1 MFYGQVVPVAN
12 ALPGPILVKIASGL
26 GYVIGFD
33 LAGPALGAV
42 LAVSAFLA
50 SIASCSALALGV
62 LAGYDKARHS
72 LFVRNIASFI
82 LPVIC
87 GLLASTSVS
96 MLHSNA
102 VIGGEAGVP
111 PVLIV
116 LGTIAVA
123 VAVPLVHRLAHVPDI
138 LIIVACGALSLGLLA
153 AV

>member
-1 MFYGQVVPVAN
+1 VFYGQVVPVAN

-26 GYVIGFD
+26 GYVIGFEV
-33 LAGPALGAV
+33 AGPALGAI
-42 LAVSAFLA
+42 LASAAFLA
-50 SIASCSALALGV
+50 SIGACSALALGV
-62 LAGYDKARHS
+62 LAGYDTARHS

-102 VIGGEAGVP
+102 AIGGEAGVA
-111 PVLIV
+111 PVLVV

-123 VAVPLVHRLAHVPDI
+123 MAVPLVHRLVRIPDV
-138 LIIVACGALSLGLLA
+138 LIIVACGALSLALLLWL
-153 AV
+153 